1 MNNNISGLNNLFKKS
16 VSEESL
22 KHSNE
27 IDINLIDTNPNQPR
41 KVFNEELIIELSES
55 IKEHGIIQPLVVI
68 PKGDRF
74 ELVAGE
80 RRLRASKLLG
90 LDKVP
95 VVIKNGLSEKNK
107 ELISIIENIQR
118 SDLHFFETA
127 QAYQNIMR
135 KYEISSVELGK
146 MLGVKESTI
155 RNFIRL
161 LDFSEPVKEKLITT
175 NKVSLSHAKI
185 LAKIK
190 TDDKKV
196 FKVIDK
202 IEKEDLSSRELE
214 KVLNEVYKEEKPK
227 EEKIKNDILA
237 FKSLEDKIGC
247 SQIKIKTVNN
257 KITMSFLD
265 EKELEKFMVF
275 MRSLN

>member
-1 MNNNISGLNNLFKKS
+1 MDNISGLNNLFKKS
-16 VSEESL
+16 INEESVVN
-22 KHSNE
+22 NE
-27 IDINLIDTNPNQPR
+27 VDINLIDTNPDQPR
-41 KVFNEELIIELSES
+41 KVFNEDSIKELSDS
-55 IKEHGIIQPLVVI
+55 IKEHGIIQPLVVV
-68 PKGDRF
+68 PKGNRF

-80 RRLRASKLLG
+80 RRLRASILLG
-90 LDKVP
+90 LKKVP
-95 VVIKNGLSEKNK
+95 VVIKNGISEQNK

-127 QAYQNIMR
+127 QAYNKIME
-135 KYEISSVELGK
+135 KYSLSSVELGK
-146 MLGVKESTI
+146 LLGVKESTI

-202 IEKEDLSSRELE
+202 IEKDDLSSRELE
-214 KVLNEVYKEEKPK
+214 KVLNEVDKEEIPKEEKPK
-227 EEKIKNDILA
+227 NDRIS
-237 FKSLEDKIGC
+237 FQSLEDKIGC
-247 SQIKIKTVNN
+247 SQIKIKTNNN

-265 EKELEKFMVF
+265 EKELEKFIVF